1 MGFHDSQGH
10 YHAFRSVL
18 DLSLNSFRLATT
30 GDVGDTTANGGLL
43 SSNTAPTISGA
54 STGYTQR
61 ITWIADGVV
70 QILTQCALPADFDGK
85 EDVLIELDVSSGGTT
100 NLASF
105 SVLSSWD
112 GGATVTD
119 TATDPAASTT
129 VHTISARI
137 AASDIP
143 DAPARLSFAL
153 VPAAH
158 STDTM
163 LLDAVRVS
171 YVAKNL

>member
-10 YHAFRSVL
+10 FHAFRSVIPI
-18 DLSLNSFRLATT
+18 SLNDFRLATT
-30 GDVGDTTANGGLL
+30 GDVGNTVANGGLL
-43 SSNTAPTISGA
+43 SSDTAPTLSGA
-54 STGYTQR
+54 GSTYGQR
-61 ITWIADGVV
+61 ITWAASGVV
-70 QILTQCALPADFDGK
+70 EILTQRALPADFDGK

-119 TATDPAASTT
+119 TATDPAASVT
-129 VHTISARI
+129 VHTVTARI

-158 STDTM
+158 GTDTM
-163 LLDAVRVS
+163 LLDAVRIS